1 MYCQKCGHQLDDN
14 QQQCAFC
21 GTVQELGQP
30 NIETKKCKK
39 CERDIPVNAN
49 YCSYCGMDQALI
61 VWKERPQDE
70 PEPEK
75 TIAGLDDASNSELN
89 NLVANMKKAGIEV
102 RVIKRDPKD
111 LPPHKRP
118 GLINSTRR
126 LLRDSFKVQGRM
138 GLADY
143 WWGYL
148 GMVIL
153 LLVVIELLMSFVKNT
168 TLLELLLLVTTVVY
182 FVPTFTASI
191 RRFRDAGV
199 PVGYM
204 ILRFIPFVGE
214 LIIWFFALRPSLE
227 VRQQMEKEIE
237 RQLEQLKRQ
246 YDEQNH
252 EHKDEQDAQDDKS
265 DDDDKHHQDQP

>member
-1 MYCQKCGHQLDDN
+1 
-14 QQQCAFC
+14 
-21 GTVQELGQP
+21 
-30 NIETKKCKK
+30 
-39 CERDIPVNAN
+39 
-49 YCSYCGMDQALI
+49 
-61 VWKERPQDE
+61 
-70 PEPEK
+70 
-75 TIAGLDDASNSELN
+75 
-89 NLVANMKKAGIEV
+89 
-102 RVIKRDPKD
+102 
-111 LPPHKRP
+111 
-118 GLINSTRR
+118 
-126 LLRDSFKVQGRM
+126 
-138 GLADY
+138 
-143 WWGYL
+143 
-148 GMVIL
+148 
-153 LLVVIELLMSFVKNT
+153 MSFVKNT